1 VPAEAPAYGPDAGW
15 QPAKPRLNLGRL
27 LVAWV
32 VAAASVW
39 VAAAVVPGFELER
52 PGSAFLV
59 AAVIAALN
67 AVLPPLVAAL
77 RLPFTLALGFV
88 LVLLV
93 DALSLVIAD
102 DVLPRF
108 GEVDSFGIALVAA
121 LVMAAVSIVLQV
133 MLGTNDSDEYGF
145 RVVRRIGR
153 RQGAAEP
160 TDVPGIVFLEIDG
173 LALPVL
179 RRAIRDGSAPVMARW
194 MEDHG
199 YRLAE
204 WEPDLS
210 SQTGASQAG
219 ILLGSN
225 EDIPA
230 FRWVEKER
238 GKMMVCSSPDD
249 CAEIERRHSS
259 GVGLLARGGASRGNL
274 LSGEAE
280 ETILTV
286 SRMEAEKGANPGYR
300 AFLADGANVTRALV
314 LFIWEVLLEWT
325 AAIRAARRDVRPRGH
340 RGGAYPFMRGALC
353 VIVRNAIVFGVL
365 TDMMRGRPAVYATF
379 SSYDE
384 VAHHSGLER
393 ADTLEALRKLDQ
405 QFDVIDRARRYAPRP
420 YEIVVL
426 SDHGQTQGATFKQRN
441 GYGLD
446 ELVERS
452 LAGGD
457 VAAFTGGDEQN
468 AMVTH
473 AVNEATGAKPK
484 KKAKDDVSDSRVVV
498 LGSGNLGLIYLM
510 EEKRRLTLEELEQRH
525 PRLVPALRE
534 HPHIGWLLVHSARDG
549 AMVIGPAGVRHL
561 NSGRVEGEDPLA
573 PFPPTAAQ
581 HLLRTDGFEHVADI
595 MVGSFY
601 DPQRDEGCAFEELI
615 SFHGGLGGP
624 QTRPF
629 ILHPER
635 LTLPDQPI
643 VGAAAVHAVLSG
655 WRDSLQGVAAAD
667 ASAPQSESTT
677 IRRPGR
683 RSSSASA
690 TRSA

>member
-1 VPAEAPAYGPDAGW
+1 MPAEVPAYGHDAGW
-15 QPAKPRLNLGRL
+15 QPAKPRLSLGRL

-39 VAAAVVPGFELER
+39 VAAAVLPGFSLER
-52 PGSAFLV
+52 PGSAFFV
-59 AAVIAALN
+59 AAVIAAFN

-77 RLPFTLALGFV
+77 RLPFTLALGFI

-93 DALSLVIAD
+93 DALALVLAD
-102 DVLPRF
+102 DLLPRF
-108 GEVDSFGIALVAA
+108 GEVDSFGSALLAA
-121 LVMAAVSIVLQV
+121 LVISAITMVLEV
-133 MLGTNDSDEYGF
+133 ILGTNDSDEYAF
-145 RVVRRIGR
+145 RVVRRVAR
-153 RQGAAEP
+153 RQGASDRS
-160 TDVPGIVFLEIDG
+160 DVPGIIFLEIDG

-179 RRAIRDGSAPVMARW
+179 RRAMRDGSAPVMARW
-194 MEDHG
+194 MEENG
-199 YRLAE
+199 YRLTE

-238 GKMMVCSSPDD
+238 GTMMVCSSPED
-249 CAEIERRHSS
+249 CAEIERRHST
-259 GVGLLARGGASRGNL
+259 GVGLLADGGASRGNL
-274 LSGEAE
+274 LSGEAD

-286 SRMEAEKGANPGYR
+286 SRMEEEKGANPGYR
-300 AFLADGANVTRALV
+300 AFFADGVNVTRALV
-314 LFIWEVLLEWT
+314 LFVWEVLLEWT

-340 RGGAYPFMRGALC
+340 RGGSYPFLRGALC

-405 QFDVIDRARRYAPRP
+405 QFDTIERGRRYAPRP

-446 ELVERS
+446 ELVERA
-452 LAGGD
+452 LAGGE
-457 VAAFTGGDEQN
+457 VAGFAGGDEQR
-468 AMVTH
+468 AMVGH
-473 AVNEATGAKPK
+473 AVNEATGAKPRK
-484 KKAKDDVSDSRVVV
+484 PAKNDVSDRRVVV

-510 EEKRRLTLEELEQRH
+510 EEKRRLSLEEIEQAH
-525 PRLVPALRE
+525 PSLVPALRE
-534 HPHIGWLLVHSARDG
+534 HPHIGWLLVHSTQRG
-549 AMVIGPAGVRHL
+549 PIVLGPAGVRHL
-561 NSGRVEGEDPLA
+561 TSGQIDGEDPLA
-573 PFPPTAAQ
+573 PFSSTAAQ
-581 HLLRTDGFEHVADI
+581 HLLRTDGFAHAPDI
-595 MVGSFY
+595 AVGSFY
-601 DPQRDEGCAFEELI
+601 DPERDEGCAFEELI

-635 LTLPDQPI
+635 LPLPEEPI
-643 VGAAAVHAVLSG
+643 VGAASVHALLSG
-655 WRDSLQGVAAAD
+655 WRHGA
-667 ASAPQSESTT
+667 QSESTT
-677 IRRPGR
+677 ISSPGR
-683 RSSSASA
+683 RSSTASEA
-690 TRSA
+690 RSV